1 MAPDMQGNEW
11 TASPAFLREKNHT
24 SAKTPALIF
33 PAEGAIMQ
41 QASSGQTRKKSI
53 LVAGLGGAFVAAG
66 ITAAML
72 ASNPSPPATPV
83 QTAEPT
89 ANTCQQREPRM
100 QLVSTGNG
108 GGGTVRFRAG
118 DYLSPPITL
127 GSSPQPVVFP
137 KLRPE
142 KGLVNETIIV
152 EGDATNLLLG
162 PVGSQV
168 VIPRVQGTYSYLM
181 TWAPKKC

>member
-1 MAPDMQGNEW
+1 MPGNEW

-24 SAKTPALIF
+24 SAETPALIF

-41 QASSGQTRKKSI
+41 QASSGQTRKKSV

-72 ASNPSPPATPV
+72 A
-83 QTAEPT
+83 
-89 ANTCQQREPRM
+89 CQQREPRM
-100 QLVSTGNG
+100 QLVSTANG